1 MLKDSF
7 DFGEVLRPLS
17 LDTFFDEHWERKPL
31 HIERGDP
38 HFYDGLFS
46 AGDVDALLA
55 QSRPRY
61 PQIRVVGSGK
71 PPATSDL
78 VSAGWLNPVLPSHVA
93 DAKVTPLYGA
103 YSDGYT
109 IIVELEKLWRPVSMF
124 CRRMDELLHHKA
136 TAELYLTPAGAQGFD
151 LHFDH
156 HEVFVLQIAGSKH
169 WQVHAPVTQSPTTE
183 ERVSPAKMSG
193 PPLIEATVRAGD
205 LLYIPR
211 GCPHQGVT
219 TDEYSLHIT
228 FGVFVYRWYQLVT
241 EALKE
246 LSERDVR
253 FRQALPR
260 GFVTADHQRGFIRER
275 LSELLRTL
283 ADEHDADTSL
293 ERLSTGY
300 LRKLEPIPDGH
311 FLQMNLLDKLTI
323 ESRVEKRV
331 RTLCYVS
338 QSNGTATIHFPG
350 NFVESPS
357 WVAPA
362 LRFIRDEAGPFTV
375 GSLPDDLDEPSKL
388 LLVRRLVKEGLLRV
402 VGA

>member
-1 MLKDSF
+1 MLKESF
-7 DFGEVLRPLS
+7 DFAEVLRPLS
-17 LDTFFDEHWERKPL
+17 LETFFDQFWERKPL
-31 HIERGDP
+31 HIERGEP
-38 HFYDGLFS
+38 RYYDGLFS
-46 AGDVDALLA
+46 AADVDALLA

-71 PPATSDL
+71 PAPTNEL
-78 VSAGWLNPVLPSHVA
+78 LSAGWLNPVLPSHVA
-93 DAKVTPLYGA
+93 DARVTPLYGA
-103 YSDGYT
+103 YADGYT
-109 IIVELEKLWRPVSMF
+109 IIVELEKLWRPVSIF

-156 HEVFVLQIAGSKH
+156 HEVFVLQIAGSKR
-169 WQVHAPVTQSPTTE
+169 WQVYAPVTPSPVTE
-183 ERVSPAKMSG
+183 ERISASAMTA
-193 PPLIEATVRAGD
+193 PPLIETTVHAGD

-228 FGVFVYRWYQLVT
+228 FGVFVYRWYQLVF

-253 FRQALPR
+253 FRKALPL
-260 GFVTADHQRGFIRER
+260 GFVKADHQRDFIRQH
-275 LSELLRTL
+275 LSELLHAL
-283 ADEHDADTSL
+283 AENHDADASL

-300 LRKLEPIPDGH
+300 LRKLEPVPDGH
-311 FLQMNLLDKLTI
+311 FLQMNLVDKMTL
-323 ESRVEKRV
+323 ESSVEKRV
-331 RTLCYVS
+331 SSLCYVS

-350 NFVESPS
+350 GFLQSPS

-362 LRFIRDEAGPFTV
+362 LRFIRDAAGPFAV
-375 GSLPDDLDEPSKL
+375 GSLPDDLDGPSKL
-388 LLVRRLVKEGLLRV
+388 LLTRRLVKEGLLRV
-402 VGA
+402 VSA